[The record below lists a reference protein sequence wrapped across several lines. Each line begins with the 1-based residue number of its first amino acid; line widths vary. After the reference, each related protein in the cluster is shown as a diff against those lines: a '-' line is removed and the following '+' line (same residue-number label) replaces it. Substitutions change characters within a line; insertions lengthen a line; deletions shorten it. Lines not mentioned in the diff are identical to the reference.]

1 MASPRAYVLL
11 LFRAEMS
18 TVQAWFTEGGAVM
31 LVIAL
36 AGVAGLA
43 VLLERVYVIVFR
55 SKNNGRVFIE
65 KIIQLVRSGRVEEAI
80 KTCAA
85 TTAALPDIGLL
96 ILRSRSRD
104 EADLQNVAGAALLSV
119 VPT

>member
-1 MASPRAYVLL
+1 MASPRAYVLP

-18 TVQAWFTEGGAVM
+18 TLQAWFTEGGAVM

-65 KIIQLVRSGRVEEAI
+65 KIIQLVRAGRVG
-80 KTCAA
+80 AA
-85 TTAALPDIGLL
+85 VRPRCRHPRGKVPLAGQGREGVAAAV
-96 ILRSRSRD
+96 RSRNR
-104 EADLQNVAGAALLSV
+104 GR
-119 VPT
+119 P